1 MAAMEKKVLIV
12 ASRLCHILDFHM
24 PYVRGFKERGWT
36 VHVAAGDVQRSLP
49 EADEL
54 IALPFEKKMFAPGN
68 LRAAGMLRRRF
79 RAEGYDAVITH
90 TSLAAFFTRL
100 AVLGMKDRPRMVNMV
115 HGYLFDDGS
124 SALKRTVLL
133 AAERLMAGV
142 TDLVLCMNQ
151 WDLALA
157 ERYRLG
163 KRVAFV
169 PGVGVEES
177 RFARPDRAEGMA
189 LREKYAI
196 ASDGFVLLYAAE
208 FSPRKSQQV
217 LIRAMARLPER
228 AVLVLPGS
236 GALLEQCRA
245 LAESL
250 GLAGRVIFP
259 GQVQDMAAWYGA
271 ADAAVS
277 ASRSEGLPFNIM
289 EAMCCGL
296 PVIASRVKGNA
307 DLVSDGQT
315 GLLVP
320 YGDEAALAAAVG
332 RIMADSALRRSM
344 GARGREAVKPYCLE
358 AVFPQV
364 MAQYERVL
372 TG

>member
-1 MAAMEKKVLIV
+1 MLIV

-24 PYVRGFKERGWT
+24 PYVRGFKERGCT
-36 VHVAAGDVQRSLP
+36 VHVAAGDVQRPLP

-54 IALPFEKKMFAPGN
+54 ITLPIEKKMFAPGN
-68 LRAAGMLRRRF
+68 FRAAGMLRRRI
-79 RAEGYDAVITH
+79 RAEGYDAVIMH

-115 HGYLFDDGS
+115 HGYLFDDDT
-124 SALKRTVLL
+124 SARKRTVLL
-133 AAERLMAGV
+133 AAERLTAGV

-157 ERYRLG
+157 QRYRLG

-177 RFARPDRAEGMA
+177 RFARPDPTAGMA

-196 ASDGFVLLYAAE
+196 APDAFVMLYAAE
-208 FSPRKSQQV
+208 FSQRKSQQV
-217 LIRAMARLPER
+217 LIQAMARLPER
-228 AVLVLPGS
+228 AVLALPGS

-259 GQVQDMAAWYGA
+259 GQVEDMAAWYGA

-307 DLVSDGQT
+307 DLIADGQT

-320 YGDEAALAAAVG
+320 YGDEGAFAAAVS
-332 RIMADSALRRSM
+332 RIMDDGTLRERL
-344 GARGREAVKPYCLE
+344 GAQARTAVKPYCLD

-364 MAQYERVL
+364 MAQYEQVL
-372 TG
+372 AG

>member
-1 MAAMEKKVLIV
+1 MGQKILFV
-12 ASRLCHILDFHM
+12 ASSFSHIVQFHQ
-24 PYVRGFKERGWT
+24 PYIRALRERGCT
-36 VHVAAGDVQRSLP
+36 VCAAGSGRPDRLP
-49 EADEL
+49 EADRL
-54 IALPFEKKMFAPGN
+54 LTLPFEKKMYAPAN
-68 LRAAGMLRRRF
+68 LRAASLLRRDIKKER
-79 RAEGYDAVITH
+79 YDLIIVH

-100 AVLGMKDRPRMVNMV
+100 AVLGMKDRPRVINMV
-115 HGYLFDDGS
+115 HGYLFDDDS
-124 SALKRTVLL
+124 SAPKRAALL

-163 KRVAFV
+163 REVAYV
-169 PGVGVEES
+169 PGVGVDES
-177 RFARPDRAEGMA
+177 RFARPDPARGAALRAEYGIGA
-189 LREKYAI
+189 DA
-196 ASDGFVLLYAAE
+196 FVLLYAAE
-208 FSPRKSQQV
+208 FSPRKSQEV
-217 LIRAMARLPER
+217 LIRAMERLPER

-236 GALLEQCRA
+236 GALLERCRA

-289 EAMCCGL
+289 EAMCSGL
-296 PVIASRVKGNA
+296 PVIASDVKGNA
-307 DLVSDGQT
+307 DLVTDGQT

-332 RIMADSALRRSM
+332 RVMVDGALRVRL
-344 GARGREAVKPYCLE
+344 GTQAREAVKPYCLE
-358 AVFPQV
+358 TVFPQV
-364 MAQYERVL
+364 MAQYERML
-372 TG
+372 TR